1 MRKTVTRR
9 RALLLLASMLL
20 LGGGT
25 ITLVDRHVQAGAAPY
40 LYKGAEVPGA
50 EAIVVLGAFVY
61 ADGRVS
67 DIVRDRLD
75 TALEL
80 YRAGKAPKIL
90 VSGDHGRQDYDEV
103 NTMKNYL
110 LKAGVP
116 EEDIFMDHA
125 GFDTYDSMYRARDV
139 FLVRRAIV
147 VTQEYHVK
155 RAVYLA
161 RELGIEAYGVSAD
174 RRQYRAI
181 AKYKAR
187 EVLARNK
194 DFVGVHL
201 LGMKPKYLGE
211 AIPITSDGRATND
224 K

>member
-1 MRKTVTRR
+1 MRTAFKQKG
-9 RALLLLASMLL
+9 ALLLLSSMLIF
-20 LGGGT
+20 GGGS
-25 ITLVDRHVQAGAAPY
+25 IAFVDRHVQKEAAPY
-40 LYKGAEVPGA
+40 LYPEPEVPSA
-50 EAIVVLGAFVY
+50 EAIVVLGALVY
-61 ADGRVS
+61 PDGRVS

-75 TALEL
+75 TGLEL

-90 VSGDHGRQDYDEV
+90 VSGDHGRKEYDEV

-110 LKAGVP
+110 LQAGVP

-125 GFDTYDSMYRARDV
+125 GFNTYDSMYRARDV
-139 FLVRRAIV
+139 FLVRSAIV

-161 RELGIEAYGVSAD
+161 RELGMEAYGVAAD
-174 RRQYRAI
+174 RRSYVRIKQYE
-181 AKYKAR
+181 AR

-194 DFVGVHL
+194 DFWGIHL
-201 LGMKPKYLGE
+201 LGMKPKFLGE